1 MGILVRGSLLGLLV
15 FTTACAGALRPV
27 PPTAS
32 SAPASLAA
40 AGFDFGR
47 DTFAFR
53 NEIRARHPD
62 TPDLYANY
70 CFVLARAMRQFFLFA
85 RFDPSQPKLDPAE
98 YVERI
103 RLVVSEAPWHG
114 ARPPDDRVVIPGYA
128 SLRGFSAAQEEA
140 VKRGLGGRFWTLVH
154 PTNWRVTLPVT
165 SGHQETV
172 ASEIVADL
180 DQGRLVQLLVTN
192 WPTPE
197 LNHTVVA
204 FAYRWTDTALELT
217 VWDPNDPTKPGLIT
231 FERPARQFVATRV
244 YDTRPGAIRVFRMYY
259 SWLL

>member
-1 MGILVRGSLLGLLV
+1 MTGTRRDKPRSVGVKATRPGFWKPLQLTRPGPAAVRTRTRFGRGCPGRASRVIVLVV
-15 FTTACAGALRPV
+15 TAPKPSPMARAP
-27 PPTAS
+27 S

-40 AGFDFGR
+40 PGFDFGR

-114 ARPPDDRVVIPGYA
+114 ARPPDR
-128 SLRGFSAAQEEA
+128 SEEHTSE
-140 VKRGLGGRFWTLVH
+140 LQSQSNLVC
-154 PTNWRVTLPVT
+154 
-165 SGHQETV
+165 
-172 ASEIVADL
+172 
-180 DQGRLVQLLVTN
+180 RLLL
-192 WPTPE
+192 E
-197 LNHTVVA
+197 
-204 FAYRWTDTALELT
+204 
-217 VWDPNDPTKPGLIT
+217 K
-231 FERPARQFVATRV
+231 
-244 YDTRPGAIRVFRMYY
+244 
-259 SWLL
+259 